1 MKLRNLL
8 RRGISLL
15 LSGTL
20 LFGSAPASALSP
32 AETSS
37 SQMAKV
43 SGTWTLDLWHYSG
56 GYWKVGNKGSEQ
68 IRIEDS
74 QIRALDQYLQANQ
87 KAVFTVNV
95 PAEVAALLSEGTR
108 GTDWQVAFTDYRG
121 RDCSML
127 FAESSP
133 AEVTLKSGSQIEF
146 SATPVFHFNDSG
158 AIDLYSKSGKQMEL
172 RKYLWY
178 PTREQQENEGAGCDE
193 YRVGKTVGLGGI
205 ALWDKDHEVKLAAE
219 RRTARVGKFRGGAF
233 AEMISYGV
241 PYAGRKVDIS
251 VRIEMSD
258 NSRKAKIIASV
269 VSGGRVQFVTGL
281 NYHAGEYVQAGW
293 GAIGTWGIHPAD
305 VSENPIEVGAG
316 LEYDPDDYVGIPE
329 SLDDMVRLVS
339 KPCRKLVTTVVAASV
354 KEDELNTPEKFFDY
368 LF

>member
-1 MKLRNLL
+1 MTARKCLI
-8 RRGISLL
+8 ISV
-15 LSGTL
+15 
-20 LFGSAPASALSP
+20 SALLCTFLSN
-32 AETSS
+32 AQTETSLFFRS
-37 SQMAKV
+37 DSVQV
-43 SGTWTLDLWHYSG
+43 SEIVSDGPDQYK
-56 GYWKVGNKGSEQ
+56 KVGHHGPAVENPWYAL
-68 IRIEDS
+68 RI
-74 QIRALDQYLQANQ
+74 Y
-87 KAVFTVNV
+87 
-95 PAEVAALLSEGTR
+95 
-108 GTDWQVAFTDYRG
+108 
-121 RDCSML
+121 
-127 FAESSP
+127 
-133 AEVTLKSGSQIEF
+133 
-146 SATPVFHFNDSG
+146 FNDSG

-205 ALWDKDHEVKLAAE
+205 ALWDKGHEVKLAAE

-258 NSRKAKIIASV
+258 KSRKAKIIASV

>member
-1 MKLRNLL
+1 MTARKCLI
-8 RRGISLL
+8 ISV
-15 LSGTL
+15 
-20 LFGSAPASALSP
+20 SALLCTFLSN
-32 AETSS
+32 AQTETSLFFRS
-37 SQMAKV
+37 DSVQV
-43 SGTWTLDLWHYSG
+43 SEIVSDGPDQYK
-56 GYWKVGNKGSEQ
+56 KVGHHGPAVENPWYAL
-68 IRIEDS
+68 RI
-74 QIRALDQYLQANQ
+74 Y
-87 KAVFTVNV
+87 
-95 PAEVAALLSEGTR
+95 
-108 GTDWQVAFTDYRG
+108 
-121 RDCSML
+121 
-127 FAESSP
+127 
-133 AEVTLKSGSQIEF
+133 
-146 SATPVFHFNDSG
+146 FNDSG

-316 LEYDPDDYVGIPE
+316 MMYDPDDFRGVPD

>member
-1 MKLRNLL
+1 MTARKCFI
-8 RRGISLL
+8 ISV
-15 LSGTL
+15 
-20 LFGSAPASALSP
+20 SALLCTFLSS
-32 AETSS
+32 AQTETSLFFRS
-37 SQMAKV
+37 DSVQV
-43 SGTWTLDLWHYSG
+43 SEIVSDSPDQYK
-56 GYWKVGNKGSEQ
+56 KVGHHGPAVENPWYAL
-68 IRIEDS
+68 RI
-74 QIRALDQYLQANQ
+74 Y
-87 KAVFTVNV
+87 
-95 PAEVAALLSEGTR
+95 
-108 GTDWQVAFTDYRG
+108 
-121 RDCSML
+121 
-127 FAESSP
+127 
-133 AEVTLKSGSQIEF
+133 
-146 SATPVFHFNDSG
+146 FNDSG

-178 PTREQQENEGAGCDE
+178 PTQEQQENEGAGCDE

-219 RRTARVGKFRGGAF
+219 RRTARVGKIRGGSF

-241 PYAGRKVDIS
+241 PYRGRKVDVS
-251 VRIEMSD
+251 VRIEMTD
-258 NSRKAKIIASV
+258 KSRKAKIIASV

-316 LEYDPDDYVGIPE
+316 MMYDPDDFRGVPD

>member
-1 MKLRNLL
+1 MTARKCLI
-8 RRGISLL
+8 ISV
-15 LSGTL
+15 
-20 LFGSAPASALSP
+20 SALLCTFLSS
-32 AETSS
+32 AQTETSLFFRS
-37 SQMAKV
+37 DSVQV
-43 SGTWTLDLWHYSG
+43 SEIVSDGP
-56 GYWKVGNKGSEQ
+56 
-68 IRIEDS
+68 
-74 QIRALDQYLQANQ
+74 DQYKNVGHHGP
-87 KAVFTVNV
+87 AVEN
-95 PAEVAALLSEGTR
+95 PWYALR
-108 GTDWQVAFTDYRG
+108 IY
-121 RDCSML
+121 
-127 FAESSP
+127 
-133 AEVTLKSGSQIEF
+133 
-146 SATPVFHFNDSG
+146 FNDSG

-316 LEYDPDDYVGIPE
+316 MMYDPDDFRGVPD

-354 KEDELNTPEKFFDY
+354 KEDGLNTPEKFFDY

>member
-1 MKLRNLL
+1 MTARKCLI
-8 RRGISLL
+8 ISV
-15 LSGTL
+15 
-20 LFGSAPASALSP
+20 SALLCTFLSS
-32 AETSS
+32 AQTETSLFFRS
-37 SQMAKV
+37 DSVQV
-43 SGTWTLDLWHYSG
+43 SEIVSDGPDQYK
-56 GYWKVGNKGSEQ
+56 KVGHHGPAVENPWYAL
-68 IRIEDS
+68 RI
-74 QIRALDQYLQANQ
+74 Y
-87 KAVFTVNV
+87 
-95 PAEVAALLSEGTR
+95 
-108 GTDWQVAFTDYRG
+108 
-121 RDCSML
+121 
-127 FAESSP
+127 
-133 AEVTLKSGSQIEF
+133 
-146 SATPVFHFNDSG
+146 FNDSG

-258 NSRKAKIIASV
+258 KSRKAKIIASV

>member
-87 KAVFTVNV
+87 KAVFTVSV

-133 AEVTLKSGSQIEF
+133 AEVTLKSGSQVEF
-146 SATPVFHFNDSG
+146 SATPVFHFSDSNASLRDYVPG
-158 AIDLYSKSGKQMEL
+158 MSVTVPLVDKKYGYNIYSIFGNGQSAVQ
-172 RKYLWY
+172 
-178 PTREQQENEGAGCDE
+178 
-193 YRVGKTVGLGGI
+193 GLGYYNEN
-205 ALWDKDHEVKLAAE
+205 D
-219 RRTARVGKFRGGAF
+219 
-233 AEMISYGV
+233 
-241 PYAGRKVDIS
+241 
-251 VRIEMSD
+251 
-258 NSRKAKIIASV
+258 
-269 VSGGRVQFVTGL
+269 
-281 NYHAGEYVQAGW
+281 
-293 GAIGTWGIHPAD
+293 PA
-305 VSENPIEVGAG
+305 
-316 LEYDPDDYVGIPE
+316 
-329 SLDDMVRLVS
+329 
-339 KPCRKLVTTVVAASV
+339 
-354 KEDELNTPEKFFDY
+354 
-368 LF
+368 

>member
-1 MKLRNLL
+1 MTARKCLI
-8 RRGISLL
+8 ISV
-15 LSGTL
+15 
-20 LFGSAPASALSP
+20 SALLCTFLSS
-32 AETSS
+32 AQTETSLFFRS
-37 SQMAKV
+37 DSVQV
-43 SGTWTLDLWHYSG
+43 SEIVSDGPDQYK
-56 GYWKVGNKGSEQ
+56 KVGHHGPAVENPWYAL
-68 IRIEDS
+68 RI
-74 QIRALDQYLQANQ
+74 Y
-87 KAVFTVNV
+87 
-95 PAEVAALLSEGTR
+95 
-108 GTDWQVAFTDYRG
+108 
-121 RDCSML
+121 
-127 FAESSP
+127 
-133 AEVTLKSGSQIEF
+133 
-146 SATPVFHFNDSG
+146 FNDSG

-316 LEYDPDDYVGIPE
+316 MMYDPEDFRGVPD

>member
-1 MKLRNLL
+1 MTARKCFI
-8 RRGISLL
+8 ISV
-15 LSGTL
+15 
-20 LFGSAPASALSP
+20 SALLCTFLSS
-32 AETSS
+32 AQTETSLFFRS
-37 SQMAKV
+37 DSVQV
-43 SGTWTLDLWHYSG
+43 SEIVSDGPDQYK
-56 GYWKVGNKGSEQ
+56 KVGHHGPAVENPWYAL
-68 IRIEDS
+68 RI
-74 QIRALDQYLQANQ
+74 Y
-87 KAVFTVNV
+87 
-95 PAEVAALLSEGTR
+95 
-108 GTDWQVAFTDYRG
+108 
-121 RDCSML
+121 
-127 FAESSP
+127 
-133 AEVTLKSGSQIEF
+133 
-146 SATPVFHFNDSG
+146 FNDSG

-251 VRIEMSD
+251 VRIEMTD
-258 NSRKAKIIASV
+258 KSRKAKIIASV

>member
-1 MKLRNLL
+1 MTARKCFI
-8 RRGISLL
+8 ISV
-15 LSGTL
+15 
-20 LFGSAPASALSP
+20 SALLCSFLSS
-32 AETSS
+32 AQTETSLFFRS
-37 SQMAKV
+37 DSVQV
-43 SGTWTLDLWHYSG
+43 SEIVSDGPDQYK
-56 GYWKVGNKGSEQ
+56 KVGHHGPAVENPWYAL
-68 IRIEDS
+68 RI
-74 QIRALDQYLQANQ
+74 Y
-87 KAVFTVNV
+87 
-95 PAEVAALLSEGTR
+95 
-108 GTDWQVAFTDYRG
+108 
-121 RDCSML
+121 
-127 FAESSP
+127 
-133 AEVTLKSGSQIEF
+133 
-146 SATPVFHFNDSG
+146 FNDSG

-233 AEMISYGV
+233 AEMVSYGV

-316 LEYDPDDYVGIPE
+316 MMYDPDDFRGVPD

>member
-1 MKLRNLL
+1 MTARKCFI
-8 RRGISLL
+8 ISV
-15 LSGTL
+15 
-20 LFGSAPASALSP
+20 SALLCTFLSS
-32 AETSS
+32 AQTETSLFFRS
-37 SQMAKV
+37 DSVQV
-43 SGTWTLDLWHYSG
+43 SEIVSDGPDQYK
-56 GYWKVGNKGSEQ
+56 KVGHHGPAVENPWYAL
-68 IRIEDS
+68 RI
-74 QIRALDQYLQANQ
+74 Y
-87 KAVFTVNV
+87 
-95 PAEVAALLSEGTR
+95 
-108 GTDWQVAFTDYRG
+108 
-121 RDCSML
+121 
-127 FAESSP
+127 
-133 AEVTLKSGSQIEF
+133 
-146 SATPVFHFNDSG
+146 FNDSG
-158 AIDLYSKSGKQMEL
+158 AIDLYSKSGNQMEL

-258 NSRKAKIIASV
+258 KSRKAKIIASV

>member
-1 MKLRNLL
+1 MTARKCFI
-8 RRGISLL
+8 ISV
-15 LSGTL
+15 
-20 LFGSAPASALSP
+20 SALLCTFLSS
-32 AETSS
+32 AQTETSLFFRS
-37 SQMAKV
+37 DSVQV
-43 SGTWTLDLWHYSG
+43 SEIVSDGP
-56 GYWKVGNKGSEQ
+56 
-68 IRIEDS
+68 
-74 QIRALDQYLQANQ
+74 DQY
-87 KAVFTVNV
+87 KEVGHHGPAVEN
-95 PAEVAALLSEGTR
+95 PWYALR
-108 GTDWQVAFTDYRG
+108 IY
-121 RDCSML
+121 
-127 FAESSP
+127 
-133 AEVTLKSGSQIEF
+133 
-146 SATPVFHFNDSG
+146 FNDSG

-205 ALWDKDHEVKLAAE
+205 ALWNKDHEVKLAAE

-258 NSRKAKIIASV
+258 KSRKAKIIASV

>member
-1 MKLRNLL
+1 MTARKCLI
-8 RRGISLL
+8 ISV
-15 LSGTL
+15 
-20 LFGSAPASALSP
+20 SALLCTFLSS
-32 AETSS
+32 AQTETSLFFRS
-37 SQMAKV
+37 DSVQV
-43 SGTWTLDLWHYSG
+43 SEIVSDGP
-56 GYWKVGNKGSEQ
+56 
-68 IRIEDS
+68 
-74 QIRALDQYLQANQ
+74 DQYKNVGHHGP
-87 KAVFTVNV
+87 AVEN
-95 PAEVAALLSEGTR
+95 PWYALR
-108 GTDWQVAFTDYRG
+108 IY
-121 RDCSML
+121 
-127 FAESSP
+127 
-133 AEVTLKSGSQIEF
+133 
-146 SATPVFHFNDSG
+146 FNDSG

-316 LEYDPDDYVGIPE
+316 MMYDPEDFRGVPD

-354 KEDELNTPEKFFDY
+354 KEDGLNTPEKFFDY

>member
-1 MKLRNLL
+1 MTARKCFI
-8 RRGISLL
+8 ISV
-15 LSGTL
+15 
-20 LFGSAPASALSP
+20 SALLCTFLSS
-32 AETSS
+32 AQTETSLFFRS
-37 SQMAKV
+37 DSVQV
-43 SGTWTLDLWHYSG
+43 SEIVSDSPDQYK
-56 GYWKVGNKGSEQ
+56 KVGHHGPAVENPWYAL
-68 IRIEDS
+68 RI
-74 QIRALDQYLQANQ
+74 Y
-87 KAVFTVNV
+87 
-95 PAEVAALLSEGTR
+95 
-108 GTDWQVAFTDYRG
+108 
-121 RDCSML
+121 
-127 FAESSP
+127 
-133 AEVTLKSGSQIEF
+133 
-146 SATPVFHFNDSG
+146 FNDSG

-178 PTREQQENEGAGCDE
+178 PTQEQQENEGAGCDE

-219 RRTARVGKFRGGAF
+219 RRTARVGKIRGGSF

-241 PYAGRKVDIS
+241 PYRGRKVDVS
-251 VRIEMSD
+251 VRIEMTD
-258 NSRKAKIIASV
+258 KSRKAKIIASV

>member
-1 MKLRNLL
+1 MTARKCLI
-8 RRGISLL
+8 ISV
-15 LSGTL
+15 
-20 LFGSAPASALSP
+20 SALLCTFLSS
-32 AETSS
+32 AQTETSLFFRS
-37 SQMAKV
+37 DSVQV
-43 SGTWTLDLWHYSG
+43 SEIVSDGPDQYK
-56 GYWKVGNKGSEQ
+56 KVGHHGPAVENPWYAL
-68 IRIEDS
+68 RI
-74 QIRALDQYLQANQ
+74 Y
-87 KAVFTVNV
+87 
-95 PAEVAALLSEGTR
+95 
-108 GTDWQVAFTDYRG
+108 
-121 RDCSML
+121 
-127 FAESSP
+127 
-133 AEVTLKSGSQIEF
+133 
-146 SATPVFHFNDSG
+146 FNDSG

-316 LEYDPDDYVGIPE
+316 MMYDPDDFRGVPD

>member
-1 MKLRNLL
+1 MTARKCF
-8 RRGISLL
+8 IFSV
-15 LSGTL
+15 
-20 LFGSAPASALSP
+20 SALLCTFLSS
-32 AETSS
+32 AQTETSLFFRS
-37 SQMAKV
+37 DSVQV
-43 SGTWTLDLWHYSG
+43 SEIVSDGPDQYK
-56 GYWKVGNKGSEQ
+56 KVGHHGPAVENPWYAL
-68 IRIEDS
+68 RI
-74 QIRALDQYLQANQ
+74 Y
-87 KAVFTVNV
+87 
-95 PAEVAALLSEGTR
+95 
-108 GTDWQVAFTDYRG
+108 
-121 RDCSML
+121 
-127 FAESSP
+127 
-133 AEVTLKSGSQIEF
+133 
-146 SATPVFHFNDSG
+146 FNDSG

-316 LEYDPDDYVGIPE
+316 MMYDPDDFRGVPD

>member
-1 MKLRNLL
+1 MTARKCFI
-8 RRGISLL
+8 ISV
-15 LSGTL
+15 
-20 LFGSAPASALSP
+20 SALLCTFLSS
-32 AETSS
+32 AQTETSLFFRS
-37 SQMAKV
+37 DSVQV
-43 SGTWTLDLWHYSG
+43 SEIVSDGPDQYK
-56 GYWKVGNKGSEQ
+56 KVGHHGPAVENHWYAL
-68 IRIEDS
+68 RI
-74 QIRALDQYLQANQ
+74 Y
-87 KAVFTVNV
+87 
-95 PAEVAALLSEGTR
+95 
-108 GTDWQVAFTDYRG
+108 
-121 RDCSML
+121 
-127 FAESSP
+127 
-133 AEVTLKSGSQIEF
+133 
-146 SATPVFHFNDSG
+146 FNDSG

-258 NSRKAKIIASV
+258 KSRKAKIIASV

>member
-1 MKLRNLL
+1 MTARKCLI
-8 RRGISLL
+8 ISV
-15 LSGTL
+15 
-20 LFGSAPASALSP
+20 SALLCTFLSS
-32 AETSS
+32 AQTETSLFFRS
-37 SQMAKV
+37 DSVQV
-43 SGTWTLDLWHYSG
+43 SEIVSDGPDQYK
-56 GYWKVGNKGSEQ
+56 KVGHHGPAVENPWYAL
-68 IRIEDS
+68 RI
-74 QIRALDQYLQANQ
+74 Y
-87 KAVFTVNV
+87 
-95 PAEVAALLSEGTR
+95 
-108 GTDWQVAFTDYRG
+108 
-121 RDCSML
+121 
-127 FAESSP
+127 
-133 AEVTLKSGSQIEF
+133 
-146 SATPVFHFNDSG
+146 FNDSG

-178 PTREQQENEGAGCDE
+178 PTQEQQENEGAGCDE

-219 RRTARVGKFRGGAF
+219 RRTARVGKIRGGSF

-241 PYAGRKVDIS
+241 PYRGRKVDVS
-251 VRIEMSD
+251 VRIGMTD
-258 NSRKAKIIASV
+258 KSRKAKIIASV

-339 KPCRKLVTTVVAASV
+339 KPCRKLVTTVVAAPV

>member
-1 MKLRNLL
+1 MTARKCFI
-8 RRGISLL
+8 ISV
-15 LSGTL
+15 
-20 LFGSAPASALSP
+20 SALLCTFLSS
-32 AETSS
+32 AQTETSLFFRS
-37 SQMAKV
+37 DSVQV
-43 SGTWTLDLWHYSG
+43 SEIVSDGPDQYK
-56 GYWKVGNKGSEQ
+56 KVGHHGPAVENPWYAL
-68 IRIEDS
+68 RI
-74 QIRALDQYLQANQ
+74 Y
-87 KAVFTVNV
+87 
-95 PAEVAALLSEGTR
+95 
-108 GTDWQVAFTDYRG
+108 
-121 RDCSML
+121 
-127 FAESSP
+127 
-133 AEVTLKSGSQIEF
+133 
-146 SATPVFHFNDSG
+146 FNDSG

-219 RRTARVGKFRGGAF
+219 HRTARVGKFRGGAF

-241 PYAGRKVDIS
+241 PYRGRKVDVS
-251 VRIEMSD
+251 VRIEMTD
-258 NSRKAKIIASV
+258 KSRKAKIIASV

>member
-1 MKLRNLL
+1 
-8 RRGISLL
+8 
-15 LSGTL
+15 
-20 LFGSAPASALSP
+20 
-32 AETSS
+32 
-37 SQMAKV
+37 
-43 SGTWTLDLWHYSG
+43 
-56 GYWKVGNKGSEQ
+56 
-68 IRIEDS
+68 
-74 QIRALDQYLQANQ
+74 
-87 KAVFTVNV
+87 
-95 PAEVAALLSEGTR
+95 
-108 GTDWQVAFTDYRG
+108 
-121 RDCSML
+121 
-127 FAESSP
+127 
-133 AEVTLKSGSQIEF
+133 
-146 SATPVFHFNDSG
+146 
-158 AIDLYSKSGKQMEL
+158 
-172 RKYLWY
+172 
-178 PTREQQENEGAGCDE
+178 
-193 YRVGKTVGLGGI
+193 VGKTVGLGGI

-258 NSRKAKIIASV
+258 KSRKAKIIASV

>member
-1 MKLRNLL
+1 MTARKCFI
-8 RRGISLL
+8 ISV
-15 LSGTL
+15 
-20 LFGSAPASALSP
+20 SALLCTFLSS
-32 AETSS
+32 AQTETSLFFRS
-37 SQMAKV
+37 DSVQV
-43 SGTWTLDLWHYSG
+43 SEIVSDGPDQYK
-56 GYWKVGNKGSEQ
+56 KVGHHGPAVENPWYAL
-68 IRIEDS
+68 RI
-74 QIRALDQYLQANQ
+74 Y
-87 KAVFTVNV
+87 
-95 PAEVAALLSEGTR
+95 
-108 GTDWQVAFTDYRG
+108 
-121 RDCSML
+121 
-127 FAESSP
+127 
-133 AEVTLKSGSQIEF
+133 
-146 SATPVFHFNDSG
+146 FNDSG

-258 NSRKAKIIASV
+258 KSRKAKIIASV

>member
-1 MKLRNLL
+1 MTARKCLI
-8 RRGISLL
+8 ISV
-15 LSGTL
+15 
-20 LFGSAPASALSP
+20 SALLCTFLSS
-32 AETSS
+32 AQTETSLFFRS
-37 SQMAKV
+37 DSVQV
-43 SGTWTLDLWHYSG
+43 SEIVSDGPDQYK
-56 GYWKVGNKGSEQ
+56 KVGHHGPAVENPWYAL
-68 IRIEDS
+68 RI
-74 QIRALDQYLQANQ
+74 Y
-87 KAVFTVNV
+87 
-95 PAEVAALLSEGTR
+95 
-108 GTDWQVAFTDYRG
+108 
-121 RDCSML
+121 
-127 FAESSP
+127 
-133 AEVTLKSGSQIEF
+133 
-146 SATPVFHFNDSG
+146 FNDSG

-281 NYHAGEYVQAGW
+281 NYHSGEYVRAGW

-316 LEYDPDDYVGIPE
+316 MMYDPDDFRGVPD

>member
-1 MKLRNLL
+1 MTARKCLI
-8 RRGISLL
+8 ISV
-15 LSGTL
+15 
-20 LFGSAPASALSP
+20 SALLCTFLSS
-32 AETSS
+32 AQTVTSLFFRS
-37 SQMAKV
+37 DSVQV
-43 SGTWTLDLWHYSG
+43 SEIVSDGPDQYR
-56 GYWKVGNKGSEQ
+56 KVGHHGPAVENPWYAL
-68 IRIEDS
+68 RI
-74 QIRALDQYLQANQ
+74 Y
-87 KAVFTVNV
+87 
-95 PAEVAALLSEGTR
+95 
-108 GTDWQVAFTDYRG
+108 
-121 RDCSML
+121 
-127 FAESSP
+127 
-133 AEVTLKSGSQIEF
+133 
-146 SATPVFHFNDSG
+146 FNDSG
-158 AIDLYSKSGKQMEL
+158 AIDLYSKSGRQMEL

-258 NSRKAKIIASV
+258 KSRKAKIIASV

>member
-1 MKLRNLL
+1 MTARKCLI
-8 RRGISLL
+8 ISV
-15 LSGTL
+15 
-20 LFGSAPASALSP
+20 SALLCTFLSN
-32 AETSS
+32 AQTETSLFFRS
-37 SQMAKV
+37 DSVQV
-43 SGTWTLDLWHYSG
+43 SEIVSDGPDQYK
-56 GYWKVGNKGSEQ
+56 KVGHHGPAVENPWYAL
-68 IRIEDS
+68 RI
-74 QIRALDQYLQANQ
+74 Y
-87 KAVFTVNV
+87 
-95 PAEVAALLSEGTR
+95 
-108 GTDWQVAFTDYRG
+108 
-121 RDCSML
+121 
-127 FAESSP
+127 
-133 AEVTLKSGSQIEF
+133 
-146 SATPVFHFNDSG
+146 FNDSG

-316 LEYDPDDYVGIPE
+316 MMYDPEDFRGVPD

>member
-1 MKLRNLL
+1 MTARKCLI
-8 RRGISLL
+8 ISV
-15 LSGTL
+15 
-20 LFGSAPASALSP
+20 SALLCTFLSS
-32 AETSS
+32 AQTETSLFFRS
-37 SQMAKV
+37 DSVQV
-43 SGTWTLDLWHYSG
+43 SEIVSDGPDQYK
-56 GYWKVGNKGSEQ
+56 KVGHHGPAVENPWYAL
-68 IRIEDS
+68 RI
-74 QIRALDQYLQANQ
+74 Y
-87 KAVFTVNV
+87 
-95 PAEVAALLSEGTR
+95 
-108 GTDWQVAFTDYRG
+108 
-121 RDCSML
+121 
-127 FAESSP
+127 
-133 AEVTLKSGSQIEF
+133 
-146 SATPVFHFNDSG
+146 FNDSG

-219 RRTARVGKFRGGAF
+219 RRTARVGKIRGGSF

-241 PYAGRKVDIS
+241 PYRGRKVDVS
-251 VRIEMSD
+251 VRIGMTD
-258 NSRKAKIIASV
+258 KSRKAKIIASV

-305 VSENPIEVGAG
+305 VSENPIEVGTG

>member
-1 MKLRNLL
+1 M
-8 RRGISLL
+8 S
-15 LSGTL
+15 
-20 LFGSAPASALSP
+20 SAQT
-32 AETSS
+32 ETSLFFRS
-37 SQMAKV
+37 DSVQV
-43 SGTWTLDLWHYSG
+43 SEIVSDGPDQYK
-56 GYWKVGNKGSEQ
+56 KVGHHGPAVENPWYAL
-68 IRIEDS
+68 RI
-74 QIRALDQYLQANQ
+74 Y
-87 KAVFTVNV
+87 
-95 PAEVAALLSEGTR
+95 
-108 GTDWQVAFTDYRG
+108 
-121 RDCSML
+121 
-127 FAESSP
+127 
-133 AEVTLKSGSQIEF
+133 
-146 SATPVFHFNDSG
+146 FNDSG

-233 AEMISYGV
+233 AEMVSYGV

-316 LEYDPDDYVGIPE
+316 MMYDPDDFRGVPD

>member
-1 MKLRNLL
+1 MTARKCFI
-8 RRGISLL
+8 ISV
-15 LSGTL
+15 
-20 LFGSAPASALSP
+20 SALLCTFLSS
-32 AETSS
+32 AQTETSLFFRS
-37 SQMAKV
+37 DSVQV
-43 SGTWTLDLWHYSG
+43 SEIVSDSPDQYK
-56 GYWKVGNKGSEQ
+56 KVGHHGPAVENPWYAL
-68 IRIEDS
+68 RI
-74 QIRALDQYLQANQ
+74 Y
-87 KAVFTVNV
+87 
-95 PAEVAALLSEGTR
+95 
-108 GTDWQVAFTDYRG
+108 
-121 RDCSML
+121 
-127 FAESSP
+127 
-133 AEVTLKSGSQIEF
+133 
-146 SATPVFHFNDSG
+146 FNDSG

-258 NSRKAKIIASV
+258 KSRKAKIIASV

-354 KEDELNTPEKFFDY
+354 KEDGLNTPEKFFDY

>member
-1 MKLRNLL
+1 MTARKCFI
-8 RRGISLL
+8 ISV
-15 LSGTL
+15 
-20 LFGSAPASALSP
+20 SALLCTFLSS
-32 AETSS
+32 AQTETSLFFRS
-37 SQMAKV
+37 DSVQV
-43 SGTWTLDLWHYSG
+43 SEIVSDSPDQYK
-56 GYWKVGNKGSEQ
+56 KVGHHGPAVENPWYAL
-68 IRIEDS
+68 RI
-74 QIRALDQYLQANQ
+74 Y
-87 KAVFTVNV
+87 
-95 PAEVAALLSEGTR
+95 
-108 GTDWQVAFTDYRG
+108 
-121 RDCSML
+121 
-127 FAESSP
+127 
-133 AEVTLKSGSQIEF
+133 
-146 SATPVFHFNDSG
+146 FNDSG

-178 PTREQQENEGAGCDE
+178 PTQEQQENEGAGCDE

-219 RRTARVGKFRGGAF
+219 RPTARVGKIRGGSF
-233 AEMISYGV
+233 ADMISYGV
-241 PYAGRKVDIS
+241 PYRGRKVDVS
-251 VRIEMSD
+251 VRIEMTD
-258 NSRKAKIIASV
+258 KSRKAKIIASV

>member
-1 MKLRNLL
+1 MTARKCFI
-8 RRGISLL
+8 ISV
-15 LSGTL
+15 
-20 LFGSAPASALSP
+20 SALLCTFLSS
-32 AETSS
+32 AQTETSLFFRS
-37 SQMAKV
+37 DSVQV
-43 SGTWTLDLWHYSG
+43 SEIVSDGPDQYK
-56 GYWKVGNKGSEQ
+56 KVGHHGPAVENPWYAL
-68 IRIEDS
+68 RI
-74 QIRALDQYLQANQ
+74 Y
-87 KAVFTVNV
+87 
-95 PAEVAALLSEGTR
+95 
-108 GTDWQVAFTDYRG
+108 
-121 RDCSML
+121 
-127 FAESSP
+127 
-133 AEVTLKSGSQIEF
+133 
-146 SATPVFHFNDSG
+146 FNDSG

-241 PYAGRKVDIS
+241 PYTARKVDKS
-251 VRIEMSD
+251 VKIEMSD
-258 NSRKAKIIASV
+258 KSRKAKIIASV

>member
-1 MKLRNLL
+1 MTARKCLI
-8 RRGISLL
+8 ISV
-15 LSGTL
+15 
-20 LFGSAPASALSP
+20 SALLCTFLSS
-32 AETSS
+32 AQTETSLFFRS
-37 SQMAKV
+37 DSVQV
-43 SGTWTLDLWHYSG
+43 SEIVSDGPDQYK
-56 GYWKVGNKGSEQ
+56 KVGHHGPAVENPWYAL
-68 IRIEDS
+68 RI
-74 QIRALDQYLQANQ
+74 Y
-87 KAVFTVNV
+87 
-95 PAEVAALLSEGTR
+95 
-108 GTDWQVAFTDYRG
+108 
-121 RDCSML
+121 
-127 FAESSP
+127 
-133 AEVTLKSGSQIEF
+133 
-146 SATPVFHFNDSG
+146 FNDSG

>member
-1 MKLRNLL
+1 MTARKCLI
-8 RRGISLL
+8 ISV
-15 LSGTL
+15 
-20 LFGSAPASALSP
+20 SALLCTFLSS
-32 AETSS
+32 AQTETSLFFRS
-37 SQMAKV
+37 DSVQV
-43 SGTWTLDLWHYSG
+43 SEIVSDSPDQYK
-56 GYWKVGNKGSEQ
+56 KVGHHGPAVENPWYAL
-68 IRIEDS
+68 RI
-74 QIRALDQYLQANQ
+74 Y
-87 KAVFTVNV
+87 
-95 PAEVAALLSEGTR
+95 
-108 GTDWQVAFTDYRG
+108 
-121 RDCSML
+121 
-127 FAESSP
+127 
-133 AEVTLKSGSQIEF
+133 
-146 SATPVFHFNDSG
+146 FNDSG

-219 RRTARVGKFRGGAF
+219 RRTARVGKIRGGSF

-241 PYAGRKVDIS
+241 PYRGRKVDVS
-251 VRIEMSD
+251 VRIEMTD
-258 NSRKAKIIASV
+258 KSRKAKIIASV

>member
-1 MKLRNLL
+1 MTARKCLI
-8 RRGISLL
+8 ISV
-15 LSGTL
+15 
-20 LFGSAPASALSP
+20 SALLCTFLSS
-32 AETSS
+32 AQTETSLFFRS
-37 SQMAKV
+37 DSVQV
-43 SGTWTLDLWHYSG
+43 SEIVSDGP
-56 GYWKVGNKGSEQ
+56 
-68 IRIEDS
+68 
-74 QIRALDQYLQANQ
+74 DQYKNVGHHGP
-87 KAVFTVNV
+87 AVEN
-95 PAEVAALLSEGTR
+95 PWYALR
-108 GTDWQVAFTDYRG
+108 IY
-121 RDCSML
+121 
-127 FAESSP
+127 
-133 AEVTLKSGSQIEF
+133 
-146 SATPVFHFNDSG
+146 FNDSG

-316 LEYDPDDYVGIPE
+316 MMYDPEDFSGVPD